1 MLSAVIIARDEGDR
15 IAAAIRSVAFADE
28 VLVLDSG
35 SLDDTVEQARQA
47 GARVLRTD
55 WPGHVAQKNRA
66 LAEARGEWILSLDAD
81 EVLDQHAAAAVQH
94 ALTTNSS
101 VNGYRLRRQEV
112 WLGHAVRHGHW
123 RPRPH
128 LRLARRTHAR
138 WVGED
143 PHDRLIVTGPVS
155 TLPGRIVHTPYR
167 HLGEHLA
174 TIDRYTRQQARRG
187 GPFDILGRP
196 AWHFL
201 RGYLGH
207 GGLLDGWPGLVLATL
222 GSVHTLLKWSRGHWD
237 PRA

>member
-28 VLVLDSG
+28 ILVLDSG
-35 SLDDTVEQARQA
+35 SLDDTVEQAHRS
-47 GARVLRTD
+47 GARVVRTD

-66 LAEARGEWILSLDAD
+66 LAEARGDWILSLDAD
-81 EVLDQHAAAAVQH
+81 EVLDVEAANAVRRT
-94 ALTTNSS
+94 LTTNPSAD
-101 VNGYRLRRQEV
+101 GYRIRRQEV
-112 WLGHAVRHGHW
+112 WLGHAVRYGHW
-123 RPRPH
+123 RPRAH
-128 LRLARRTHAR
+128 LRLARRERAR

-143 PHDRLIVTGPVS
+143 PHDRLMVAGHVQ

-187 GPFDILGRP
+187 GPVDILGRP

-201 RGYLGH
+201 SGYLGR
-207 GGLLDGWPGLVLATL
+207 GGILDGWPGLVLATL